1 MRTIHSTLT
10 SKGQVTLPSEVRRHL
25 GVAAHDKLAFVID
38 DDGTVRVETVLY
50 PTLESIRGAAGSL
63 KHPLSWDEVMHIAH
77 EDHVASMISSDE

>member
-1 MRTIHSTLT
+1 MRTMHSTLT

-25 GVAAHDKLAFVID
+25 GVTAHDKLAFVID

-63 KHPLSWDEVMHIAH
+63 KHPLSWDEVMEIAR
-77 EDHVASMISSDE
+77 EDHVASMVSSDE